1 MGQQGDG
8 CGTEDRIDVAAA
20 GLVEGPGGGRGQAR
34 GPQPEWSDRS
44 DVDPRRINTAGAVR
58 ACTTEGE
65 VMAKFKI
72 GDRIYSDKIH
82 VGRRLYGVVSYTVG
96 KNTVSAAWDH
106 GGGWI
111 GDETWFELAEPA
123 TPTEHPALTLAKAE
137 VVRLMSQEV
146 FETLGGYSHGRLGAM
161 QEVLS
166 AFGLRYSPKPVVP
179 QPVEYEFVSIEPL
192 RQES

>member
-1 MGQQGDG
+1 
-8 CGTEDRIDVAAA
+8 
-20 GLVEGPGGGRGQAR
+20 
-34 GPQPEWSDRS
+34 
-44 DVDPRRINTAGAVR
+44 
-58 ACTTEGE
+58 
-65 VMAKFKI
+65 MAKFKV
-72 GDRIYSDKIH
+72 GDRVRCVSNESDGKTGQRYL
-82 VGRRLYGVVSYTVG
+82 VGDCGTVLDESD
-96 KNTVSAAWDH
+96 VPDIWWDN
-106 GGGWI
+106 GQRCPA
-111 GDETWFELAEPA
+111 DEDELVYEH